1 MALVVMKFGGTS
13 VATAESRRSAIA
25 HVKAEREAGN
35 RVVVVVS
42 AMGREGE
49 PYATDTLLSLLQG
62 EDPLV
67 KDQLI
72 SCGETISACVFADEL
87 IQSGVPARPFTGE
100 SARIVTDDV
109 FGSASVTDMD
119 TAPLTET
126 LAQGLVPVV
135 TGFQGR
141 RRDRFTTTLG
151 RGGSDTSAVVIG
163 GFLKAD
169 VVDIYTDVPG
179 VALTD
184 PRVEPGAAFLERIS
198 REDMLTL
205 ARWGSGVIHPRA
217 VQAAM
222 DFGVPLLRVRS
233 TFDDCP
239 GTIIGAEETVGLAGI
254 AVLKDLAGAPEEGRT
269 FVAGLPE
276 GSAVVTVVY
285 HGDRARLN
293 EIAVGSPRWMT
304 EKALHIGV
312 SADRI
317 ATIAGGICRRLAK
330 KRRRKTMFR
339 EMLRAR
345 QQLPREECVRILKEQ
360 PRGVLAVLGDEDYP
374 YCMPLDH
381 WYDEEND
388 KLYFHGL
395 NRGHKIDAMRRHDKA
410 SFCVYDEG
418 YRKEGD
424 WALNIKSVIV
434 FGRIRFVE
442 DRQTALE
449 ICRHICFKFMD
460 DAEKIDRMIRTSTSP
475 LLVFELS
482 VEHMTGK
489 LVNES

>member
-1 MALVVMKFGGTS
+1 
-13 VATAESRRSAIA
+13 
-25 HVKAEREAGN
+25 
-35 RVVVVVS
+35 
-42 AMGREGE
+42 
-49 PYATDTLLSLLQG
+49 
-62 EDPLV
+62 
-67 KDQLI
+67 
-72 SCGETISACVFADEL
+72 
-87 IQSGVPARPFTGE
+87 
-100 SARIVTDDV
+100 
-109 FGSASVTDMD
+109 
-119 TAPLTET
+119 
-126 LAQGLVPVV
+126 
-135 TGFQGR
+135 
-141 RRDRFTTTLG
+141 
-151 RGGSDTSAVVIG
+151 
-163 GFLKAD
+163 
-169 VVDIYTDVPG
+169 
-179 VALTD
+179 
-184 PRVEPGAAFLERIS
+184 
-198 REDMLTL
+198 
-205 ARWGSGVIHPRA
+205 
-217 VQAAM
+217 
-222 DFGVPLLRVRS
+222 
-233 TFDDCP
+233 
-239 GTIIGAEETVGLAGI
+239 
-254 AVLKDLAGAPEEGRT
+254 
-269 FVAGLPE
+269 
-276 GSAVVTVVY
+276 
-285 HGDRARLN
+285 
-293 EIAVGSPRWMT
+293 
-304 EKALHIGV
+304 
-312 SADRI
+312 
-317 ATIAGGICRRLAK
+317 
-330 KRRRKTMFR
+330 MFR

-374 YCMPLDH
+374 YAVPLDH